1 MPTEEEIMQEFNDL
15 FGIGEEST
23 PEPEAEPATETE
35 ETTPEPESQDSEQE
49 AEPSEEPEQKTE
61 PEPQQRKNEDKR
73 NHAFAELRNQ
83 NKAQADLIKQLGE
96 AIGLG
101 SDTPQDVVA
110 QKVQEVLLAKQSK
123 EQGIPVETLREIQEL
138 RELAQ
143 QNRSLKLQQ
152 DTANTLTT
160 LSNKYNLSSEELSEF
175 TDFLIENDKNP
186 LVTEGVDIEG
196 EFLKSQY
203 DRLVQKAVDKAL
215 QADKER
221 RDKADKHAAGTQPG
235 KSGDNPNP
243 ETINTVKELD
253 AYFNSLE
260 L

>member
-1 MPTEEEIMQEFNDL
+1 MPTDEEIMQEFSNL
-15 FGIGEEST
+15 FGNDEPAPESEPQNEPEPEPDNPEPQADPEPT
-23 PEPEAEPATETE
+23 PEPEP
-35 ETTPEPESQDSEQE
+35 
-49 AEPSEEPEQKTE
+49 E
-61 PEPQQRKNEDKR
+61 PEPQQEPEPQPSNKDDKR

-83 NKAQADLIKQLGE
+83 NKAQAQLIKQLGE

-101 SDTPQDVVA
+101 ADTPQDVVA
-110 QKVQEVLLAKQSK
+110 QKVQEVLLQKQSK

-143 QNRSLKLQQ
+143 QNKSLKLQQ

-160 LSNKYNLSSEELSEF
+160 LSNKYDLSSEELSEF
-175 TDFLIENDKNP
+175 TDYLIEHDKNP
-186 LVTEGVDIEG
+186 LVIEGVDIEG
-196 EFLKSQY
+196 EFLKSQHE
-203 DRLVQKAVDKAL
+203 RLVQKAVDKAL

-235 KSGDNPNP
+235 KSGSNPEP

>member
-1 MPTEEEIMQEFNDL
+1 MPTDEEIMQEFSNL
-15 FGIGEEST
+15 FGNDEPAPEPEPQNEPEPEPDNPEPQADPEPT
-23 PEPEAEPATETE
+23 PEPEP
-35 ETTPEPESQDSEQE
+35 
-49 AEPSEEPEQKTE
+49 E
-61 PEPQQRKNEDKR
+61 PEPQQEPEPQPSNKDDKR

-83 NKAQADLIKQLGE
+83 NKAQAQLIKQLGE

-101 SDTPQDVVA
+101 ADTPQDVVA
-110 QKVQEVLLAKQSK
+110 QKVQEVLLQKQSK

-143 QNRSLKLQQ
+143 QNKSLKLQQ

-160 LSNKYNLSSEELSEF
+160 LSNKYDLSSEELSEF
-175 TDFLIENDKNP
+175 TDYLIEHDKNP
-186 LVTEGVDIEG
+186 LVIEGVDIEG
-196 EFLKSQY
+196 EFLKSQHE
-203 DRLVQKAVDKAL
+203 RLVQKAVDKAL

-235 KSGDNPNP
+235 KSGSNPEP

>member
-1 MPTEEEIMQEFNDL
+1 MPTDEEIMQEFSNL
-15 FGIGEEST
+15 FGNDEPAPEPEPQNEPEPEPDNPEPQADPEPT
-23 PEPEAEPATETE
+23 PEPEP
-35 ETTPEPESQDSEQE
+35 
-49 AEPSEEPEQKTE
+49 E
-61 PEPQQRKNEDKR
+61 PEPQQEPEPQPSNKEDKR

-83 NKAQADLIKQLGE
+83 NKAQAQLIKQLGE

-101 SDTPQDVVA
+101 ADTPQDVVA
-110 QKVQEVLLAKQSK
+110 QKVQEVLLQKQSK

-143 QNRSLKLQQ
+143 QNKSLKLQQ

-160 LSNKYNLSSEELSEF
+160 LSNKYGLSSEELSEF
-175 TDFLIENDKNP
+175 TDYLIEHDKNP
-186 LVTEGVDIEG
+186 LVIEGVDIEG
-196 EFLKSQY
+196 EFLKSQHE
-203 DRLVQKAVDKAL
+203 RLVQKAVDKAL

-235 KSGDNPNP
+235 KSGSNPEP

>member
-1 MPTEEEIMQEFNDL
+1 MPTDEEIMQEFSNL
-15 FGIGEEST
+15 FGNDEPAPEPEPQNEPEPEPDNPEPQADPEPT
-23 PEPEAEPATETE
+23 PEPEP
-35 ETTPEPESQDSEQE
+35 
-49 AEPSEEPEQKTE
+49 E
-61 PEPQQRKNEDKR
+61 PEPQQEPEPQPSNKEDKR

-83 NKAQADLIKQLGE
+83 NKAQAQLIKQLGE

-101 SDTPQDVVA
+101 ADTPQDVVA
-110 QKVQEVLLAKQSK
+110 QKVQEVLLQKQSK

-143 QNRSLKLQQ
+143 QNKSLKLQQ

-160 LSNKYNLSSEELSEF
+160 LSNKYDLSSEELSEF
-175 TDFLIENDKNP
+175 TDYLIEHDKNP
-186 LVTEGVDIEG
+186 LVIEGVDIEG
-196 EFLKSQY
+196 EFLKSQHE
-203 DRLVQKAVDKAL
+203 RLVQKAVDKAL

-235 KSGDNPNP
+235 KSGSNPEP